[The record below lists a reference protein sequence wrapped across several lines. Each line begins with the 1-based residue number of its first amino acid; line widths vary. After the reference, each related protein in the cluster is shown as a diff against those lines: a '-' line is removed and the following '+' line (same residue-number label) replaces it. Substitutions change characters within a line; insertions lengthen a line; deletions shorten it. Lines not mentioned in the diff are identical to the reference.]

1 MDKILVLM
9 TDGTEEMEAVIIVD
23 TLRRAKLDVQ
33 AIGLSAL
40 EVTCSRD
47 VVIHADNI
55 LSDIDVNSFDVLV
68 LPGGAGGAQTMSD
81 SPDVI
86 SVVKAFRAAGKLV
99 CAICA
104 GPLVLQAAGELTGK
118 RFTCHPSVKDDFR
131 ESEYTGARLEMDDNI
146 LTSQGPGT
154 AFEFALRII
163 DILKG
168 AATAA
173 IVRDGLVL

>member
-86 SVVKAFRAAGKLV
+86 SVVKAFRAAGKL
-99 CAICA
+99 ICDMRRA
-104 GPLVLQAAGELTGK
+104 FSSTGS
-118 RFTCHPSVKDDFR
+118 RR
-131 ESEYTGARLEMDDNI
+131 A
-146 LTSQGPGT
+146 
-154 AFEFALRII
+154 
-163 DILKG
+163 
-168 AATAA
+168 
-173 IVRDGLVL
+173 